1 MQKTVTATAQSR
13 LTPSTENIKPTTYA
27 QLLVPAVTFII
38 VIAAISVL
46 LIFLL
51 ENHTRNQTKV
61 QSLLC
66 LQLFVFFV
74 GQVSPATTP
83 GSAVVLQGNS
93 SWEELHFPELLVQLS
108 FCAGGERQH
117 VYLGEHR
124 YSCCRLCL
132 PVAAILSPC
141 NKQQEDFG
149 ACSAFD
155 VALYNL

>member
-51 ENHTRNQTKV
+51 ENHTRNQMKV
-61 QSLLC
+61 QSLLR
-66 LQLFVFFV
+66 LQPFVFFV

-93 SWEELHFPELLVQLS
+93 SWEELHFPELLVKLS
-108 FCAGGERQH
+108 FCAREERQY
-117 VYLGEHR
+117 VCLGGHR

-132 PVAAILSPC
+132 PVAAILSRC
-141 NKQQEDFG
+141 NKQQEVLG
-149 ACSAFD
+149 P
-155 VALYNL
+155 VLPLM